1 MPEDLI
7 RYEALV
13 LDALRGVV
21 RSVLQRVLKRGVPGD
36 HHFFITFDTQ
46 APGVGLSKR
55 LKDQYPQEMTIVLQH
70 QFWDLAVTDDRFEV
84 RLSFNNIPERLVIPF
99 GAVRIFQDPSVHFA
113 LALRSP
119 EAAAEEKPGSE
130 TPLLAAPELGAPA
143 FGSKSKSGSARSGN
157 SGLSGAQKRDGS
169 ARGTSDSRGCQSR
182 QVSQEIDRAQVVYRI
197 PACVHFNSSVIKSC
211 HPSNISAGKRRYHG
225 KLMLTRLPLFA
236 ILTAN
241 RKLWLQSTF
250 RRGKA
255 LFERNGEGGR
265 DCPLTLY
272 CRDIGGD

>member
-55 LKDQYPQEMTIVLQH
+55 LKEQYPQEMTIVLQH
-70 QFWDLAVTDDRFEV
+70 QFWDLVVTDDRFEV

-119 EAAAEEKPGSE
+119 EAEAEKPGAE
-130 TPLLAAPELGAPA
+130 TPLLSAPESSAPPAAPNENLGQLDREIATAAVLENEEEP
-143 FGSKSKSGSARSGN
+143 
-157 SGLSGAQKRDGS
+157 
-169 ARGTSDSRGCQSR
+169 R
-182 QVSQEIDRAQVVYRI
+182 QGRQTAEVVSLDK
-197 PACVHFNSSVIKSC
+197 F
-211 HPSNISAGKRRYHG
+211 
-225 KLMLTRLPLFA
+225 
-236 ILTAN
+236 
-241 RKLWLQSTF
+241 RK
-250 RRGKA
+250 K
-255 LFERNGEGGR
+255 
-265 DCPLTLY
+265 
-272 CRDIGGD
+272 

>member
-21 RSVLQRVLKRGVPGD
+21 RAVLQRVLKRGIPGD

-55 LKDQYPQEMTIVLQH
+55 LKDQYPNEMTIVLQH
-70 QFWDLAVTDDRFEV
+70 QFWDLAVTEDRFEV

-119 EAAAEEKPGSE
+119 EAEAEAAEKAALE
-130 TPLLAAPELGAPA
+130 TPLLPAPTPSPALAPPSQAQAKTDPEAAAPLPEV
-143 FGSKSKSGSARSGN
+143 
-157 SGLSGAQKRDGS
+157 D
-169 ARGTSDSRGCQSR
+169 SDVREER
-182 QVSQEIDRAQVVYRI
+182 PTAEVVSLDK
-197 PACVHFNSSVIKSC
+197 F
-211 HPSNISAGKRRYHG
+211 
-225 KLMLTRLPLFA
+225 
-236 ILTAN
+236 
-241 RKLWLQSTF
+241 RKKQ
-250 RRGKA
+250 
-255 LFERNGEGGR
+255 
-265 DCPLTLY
+265 
-272 CRDIGGD
+272 

>member
-13 LDALRGVV
+13 LDALRSVV
-21 RSVLQRVLKRGVPGD
+21 RSVLQRVLKRGIPGD
-36 HHFFITFDTQ
+36 HHFFITFDTR

-119 EAAAEEKPGSE
+119 EAEGEEKPGSE
-130 TPLLAAPELGAPA
+130 TPLLAAPEPGAPPA
-143 FGSKSKSGSARSGN
+143 APNQNQGQLDREIAASAALKSEADPREE
-157 SGLSGAQKRDGS
+157 
-169 ARGTSDSRGCQSR
+169 R
-182 QVSQEIDRAQVVYRI
+182 QTAEVVSLDK
-197 PACVHFNSSVIKSC
+197 F
-211 HPSNISAGKRRYHG
+211 
-225 KLMLTRLPLFA
+225 
-236 ILTAN
+236 
-241 RKLWLQSTF
+241 RK
-250 RRGKA
+250 K
-255 LFERNGEGGR
+255 
-265 DCPLTLY
+265 
-272 CRDIGGD
+272 

>member
-13 LDALRGVV
+13 LDALRSVV
-21 RSVLQRVLKRGVPGD
+21 RSVLQRVLKRGIPGD
-36 HHFFITFDTQ
+36 HHFFITFDTR

-119 EAAAEEKPGSE
+119 EAEGEEKPGSE
-130 TPLLAAPELGAPA
+130 TPLLAAPEPGAPPA
-143 FGSKSKSGSARSGN
+143 VPNQNQGQLDREIAASAALKSEA
-157 SGLSGAQKRDGS
+157 DP
-169 ARGTSDSRGCQSR
+169 RGER
-182 QVSQEIDRAQVVYRI
+182 QTAEVVSLDK
-197 PACVHFNSSVIKSC
+197 F
-211 HPSNISAGKRRYHG
+211 
-225 KLMLTRLPLFA
+225 
-236 ILTAN
+236 
-241 RKLWLQSTF
+241 RK
-250 RRGKA
+250 K
-255 LFERNGEGGR
+255 
-265 DCPLTLY
+265 
-272 CRDIGGD
+272 